1 MKKLIATPMVLW
13 LAACTP
19 STPEPARA
27 PVAAAPTAASADT
40 SSPAPAAVPATQVA
54 AVVDDPSAVNQS
66 IDEVLGDHVRYE
78 TVIRQLQQSVAARDA
93 PAVAALVDYPF
104 TTVRDG
110 EPLKVA
116 DAEAFVREYDRI
128 VTPAIADAITKQK
141 YSQLMVNYKGV
152 MFGNGEAWVNGIC
165 RDNACKDVDVRVV
178 ALQPGT

>member
-19 STPEPARA
+19 SAPEPAVTPA
-27 PVAAAPTAASADT
+27 SPAASSGATTPASAAAP
-40 SSPAPAAVPATQVA
+40 ATPVA
-54 AVVDDPSAVNQS
+54 AVVDDPAAVNQS
-66 IDEVLGDHVRYE
+66 IDDVLGDHVRYE

-93 PAVAALVDYPF
+93 AAVAALVDYPF

-110 EPLKVA
+110 QPLKVA
-116 DAEAFVREYDRI
+116 DAEAFVRDYDRI

>member
-19 STPEPARA
+19 STPEPATA
-27 PVAAAPTAASADT
+27 PAQTAASAATTDAAT
-40 SSPAPAAVPATQVA
+40 PAANTAPATPVA
-54 AVVDDPSAVNQS
+54 AVVDDPAAVNQS
-66 IDEVLGDHVRYE
+66 IDDVLGDHVRYE
-78 TVIRQLQQSVAARDA
+78 TVIRQLQRSVAARDA
-93 PAVAALVDYPF
+93 VAVAALVDYPF

>member
-19 STPEPARA
+19 SAPEPAA
-27 PVAAAPTAASADT
+27 TPAATAAQDAAAST
-40 SSPAPAAVPATQVA
+40 PAPAPAVPVA
-54 AVVDDPSAVNQS
+54 AVVDDPAAVNQS

-93 PAVAALVDYPF
+93 AAVAALVDYPF

-110 EPLKVA
+110 EPLRVA
-116 DAEAFVREYDRI
+116 DADAFVRDYDRI

-165 RDNACKDVDVRVV
+165 RDNGCKDVDVRVV

>member
-1 MKKLIATPMVLW
+1 MKTPIAALAVLW

-19 STPEPARA
+19 ATPDPAASTPEATPAGS
-27 PVAAAPTAASADT
+27 VAD
-40 SSPAPAAVPATQVA
+40 AVPAAPASVA
-54 AVVDDPSAVNQS
+54 EVVDDPLAVNQA

-78 TVIRQLQQSVAARDA
+78 AVIRQLQRAVAANDTA
-93 PAVAALVDYPF
+93 AVAALVNYPF
-104 TTVRDG
+104 VTVRDG
-110 EPLKVA
+110 ESLRVA

-128 VTPAIADAITKQK
+128 MTPPIAEAIKRQK

>member
-19 STPEPARA
+19 SPEPATA
-27 PVAAAPTAASADT
+27 PAQTAATTDAAT
-40 SSPAPAAVPATQVA
+40 PAANTAPATPATPVA
-54 AVVDDPSAVNQS
+54 AVVDDPAAVNQS
-66 IDEVLGDHVRYE
+66 IDDVLGDHVRYE

-93 PAVAALVDYPF
+93 AAVAALVDYPF

-116 DAEAFVREYDRI
+116 DAETFVREYDRI